1 MKNVTRNVLVVAA
14 VCVSGSCAP
23 QEDVAPIFQSAPW
36 IQWETYRGVDA
47 PAFGEF
53 FEMLQENYSASYE
66 AGWSIYGENPTVA
79 YRATALPDGWESVES
94 VGQERMAVFQQFNSE
109 QIDLFNRAW
118 SSRHTALYRA
128 APEQS
133 VVPEN
138 FTVADIQAL
147 PYHRVSIY
155 RLKRT
160 EASAFGEALA
170 ARAALDRDA
179 GIENFVLTTW
189 WGGLGTARPT
199 VMLRVAAESREADV
213 GPNFEARRAAREPYM
228 DEFRALTGVMNA
240 SAWHIERHDQF
251 RSSELSFVPGS

>member
-1 MKNVTRNVLVVAA
+1 MKNLKRSALVVVAISISAA
-14 VCVSGSCAP
+14 CAP
-23 QEDVAPIFQSAPW
+23 EEDVAPIFQSAPW

-53 FEMLQENYSASYE
+53 FEMLEQNYSGSYE
-66 AGWSIYGENPTVA
+66 AGWSIYGENATVA
-79 YRATALPDGWESVES
+79 YRATALPDGWQSVES
-94 VGQERMAVFQQFNSE
+94 VGQERMAVFQQLSE
-109 QIDLFNRAW
+109 EEVDLFNRAW
-118 SSRHTALYRA
+118 SSRHTALYGA

-147 PYHRVSIY
+147 PYNRVSIY
-155 RLKRT
+155 RLKRA
-160 EASAFGEALA
+160 EASAFGDALA
-170 ARAALDRDA
+170 ARSALDREA

-199 VMLRVAAESREADV
+199 VMLRVAAASRADDV
-213 GPNFEARRAAREPYM
+213 GPNREFRQAARESYV
-228 DEFRALTGVMNA
+228 DEFRRLTGIMNA

-251 RSSELSFVPGS
+251 RNSELSFVPGS